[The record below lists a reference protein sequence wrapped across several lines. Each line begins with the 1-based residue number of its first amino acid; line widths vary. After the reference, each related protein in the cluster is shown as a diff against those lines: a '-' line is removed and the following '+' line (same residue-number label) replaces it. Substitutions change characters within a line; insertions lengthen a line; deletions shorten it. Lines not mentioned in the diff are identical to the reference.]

1 MLPLLAGTVK
11 RAIVPATTPT
21 PKPARRDG
29 YLMKARTA
37 QVESIVTGSMGVPRG
52 PVIPAVNGTVM
63 ARKAR
68 TDGIRWRVRVDL
80 AGERC

>member
-37 QVESIVTGSMGVPRG
+37 QVESIVTGSMGVPPGTGHPRCEWHG
-52 PVIPAVNGTVM
+52 NGTKGEDRRHTV
-63 ARKAR
+63 ARAR
-68 TDGIRWRVRVDL
+68 RLGR
-80 AGERC
+80 